1 MVNSIL
7 DNKKKGILTLI
18 SAVLINLLTGNL
30 FSFPNFIPYYKSF
43 LYYRN
48 GKIEEVSDKQLY
60 YVAPVG
66 IFIHNTLPS
75 VTGLLDQMVG
85 TRILYIIGSISL
97 LISQLL
103 MYNFIDYYIIIISY
117 ILFGLCG
124 SLTYFQSLKNCWKYF
139 PDKKGLISG
148 IIFSSFGLSAFI
160 FTSLGDY
167 IINPKDDHKNKDGY
181 YSEEISEKF
190 LTYIK
195 VYIICIISMGTISCL
210 LCFPFKEESLKESD
224 NPENIEI
231 NKDISVTD
239 NGNSEND
246 ENHYSVVIKEE
257 TKMEENDN
265 LTLKESLLSLDFFLC
280 LTVAGCTLI
289 YGFLLTNTYR
299 NFGSITLK
307 GYETELKYL
316 SKAFTLL
323 NTFSRL
329 VWGLIFDKIGFKFL
343 YIIVCVN
350 QLICGGLIYI
360 SSKKI
365 VTYFIVVCFGVLSY
379 AGHIIL
385 FPNLIHHKFGVDNS
399 VVILGICGIFGGIS
413 ALVGPILTDI
423 IENNEDYLKIYL
435 IGVAPTIASLL
446 ITCFIKDERLQ
457 KNKTMHLVDE
467 EDVLMKEGDTN
478 NHKELD
484 SKDKK

>member
-1 MVNSIL
+1 MAISFL

-48 GKIEEVSDKQLY
+48 GNIEEVSDKQLY

-75 VTGLLDQMVG
+75 VTGLLDQMLG

-103 MYNFIDYYIIIISY
+103 IYNFIDYYIIIISY

-124 SLTYFQSLKNCWKYF
+124 SFTYFQSLKNCWKYF

-167 IINPKDDHKNKDGY
+167 LINPKDEQKNKDGY

-195 VYIICIISMGTISCL
+195 VFIICIIAMGTISCI
-210 LCFPFKEESLKESD
+210 LCFPFKEESKKEND
-224 NPENIEI
+224 NSENNEI
-231 NKDISVTD
+231 NKDVTVTD
-239 NGNSEND
+239 NGNYEN
-246 ENHYSVVIKEE
+246 ENHYTVEIKEE
-257 TKMEENDN
+257 TKKEENEE

-280 LTVAGCTLI
+280 LAVAGCTLF

-299 NFGSITLK
+299 NFGSRK
-307 GYETELKYL
+307 FPKNETELKYL

-329 VWGLIFDKIGFKFL
+329 VWGFIFDKIGFKIL
-343 YIIVCVN
+343 YIIVCLN
-350 QLICGGLIYI
+350 QIICGGLIY
-360 SSKKI
+360 SSSTNI
-365 VTYFIVVCFGVLSY
+365 VAYFIVVCFGVLSY

-413 ALVGPILTDI
+413 ALIGPVLTDI
-423 IENNEDYLKIYL
+423 IENDEDYLKTYL
-435 IGVAPTIASLL
+435 IGVSPTIVSLL
-446 ITCFIKDERLQ
+446 ITCFIKDEKLK
-457 KNKTMHLVDE
+457 KNKDINMEED

-478 NHKELD
+478 NHIEFD

>member
-1 MVNSIL
+1 MAISFL

-75 VTGLLDQMVG
+75 VTGLLDQMLG

-103 MYNFIDYYIIIISY
+103 IYNFIDYYIIIISY

-124 SLTYFQSLKNCWKYF
+124 SFTYFQSLKNCWKYF

-167 IINPKDDHKNKDGY
+167 LINPKDDQKNKDGY

-195 VYIICIISMGTISCL
+195 VFIMH
-210 LCFPFKEESLKESD
+210 
-224 NPENIEI
+224 NI
-231 NKDISVTD
+231 
-239 NGNSEND
+239 NGNN
-246 ENHYSVVIKEE
+246 I
-257 TKMEENDN
+257 M
-265 LTLKESLLSLDFFLC
+265 
-280 LTVAGCTLI
+280 
-289 YGFLLTNTYR
+289 
-299 NFGSITLK
+299 
-307 GYETELKYL
+307 
-316 SKAFTLL
+316 
-323 NTFSRL
+323 
-329 VWGLIFDKIGFKFL
+329 
-343 YIIVCVN
+343 YIMLPF
-350 QLICGGLIYI
+350 QRR
-360 SSKKI
+360 K
-365 VTYFIVVCFGVLSY
+365 
-379 AGHIIL
+379 
-385 FPNLIHHKFGVDNS
+385 HKR
-399 VVILGICGIFGGIS
+399 
-413 ALVGPILTDI
+413 
-423 IENNEDYLKIYL
+423 K
-435 IGVAPTIASLL
+435 
-446 ITCFIKDERLQ
+446 
-457 KNKTMHLVDE
+457 
-467 EDVLMKEGDTN
+467 
-478 NHKELD
+478 
-484 SKDKK
+484 